1 MIGNKA
7 ENKNLVRDRRGFTL
21 IEVMVSVVLFTVI
34 ILAVTNIF
42 KMAIDA
48 QRNAIATQ
56 NVQESLKYF
65 FEMTGKEMRMAVKNN
80 GDCDTSIV
88 PVGEVFGLGTNSYG
102 DTLYFKNYAGECVG
116 YFLEKD
122 YNDVLRFA
130 VSRKTSGAEK
140 IDFISPEKIGINS
153 LHFVLRSGGVSF
165 FQPLVTMNME
175 ASALG
180 SSQFKS
186 DMTLQT
192 SISSRY
198 YKEN

>member
-1 MIGNKA
+1 MIGNK
-7 ENKNLVRDRRGFTL
+7 KGFTL
-21 IEVMVSVVLFTVI
+21 IEVMVSVVLFTMI
-34 ILAVTNIF
+34 IMSVTSIF

-65 FEMTGKEMRMAVKNN
+65 FEITGKEMRMAVKNN
-80 GDCDTSIV
+80 GDCDTAIV
-88 PVGEVFGLGTNSYG
+88 PIGSIFGLETNSYG
-102 DTLYFKNYAGECVG
+102 DTLYFKNYAGECVS

-122 YNDVLRFA
+122 YNNVLRFA
-130 VSRKTSGAEK
+130 VSRQKGSVRQV
-140 IDFISPEKIGINS
+140 DFISPEKISINS
-153 LHFVLRSGGVSF
+153 LHFVLRSGGVYI
-165 FQPLVTMNME
+165 FQPQITMNMS
-175 ASALG
+175 ASAA
-180 SSQFKS
+180 SSSKVQA